1 MGTEMEWPM
10 TDFEMA
16 LRGLEGLAQDEI
28 TELVI
33 SQLSAGEAAS
43 FAVLKKGLSLETLRV
58 LSATTIARQRRI
70 RVNRATLTRTSR
82 ITLKRKAEI

>member
-1 MGTEMEWPM
+1 MGTEIEWPM
-10 TDFEMA
+10 TDFETA

-33 SQLSAGEAAS
+33 SELSDGDAAS

-58 LSATTIARQRRI
+58 LSAITIARQRRI
-70 RVNRATLTRTSR
+70 RVNRATPT
-82 ITLKRKAEI
+82 